1 MEHERDARE
10 RRDRVAGDVVLG
22 RAQTAADEHDVG
34 AGGGEPERLDD
45 PVEVVADRLV
55 VRDVHAG
62 GGELFGHPP
71 RVRIGDL
78 PEQQLGADRDDLG
91 PHGVATR

>member
-22 RAQTAADEHDVG
+22 RAQPAADEHDVG

-45 PVEVVADRLV
+45 PLEVVADRLV
-55 VRDVHAG
+55 VA
-62 GGELFGHPP
+62 
-71 RVRIGDL
+71 
-78 PEQQLGADRDDLG
+78 
-91 PHGVATR
+91 